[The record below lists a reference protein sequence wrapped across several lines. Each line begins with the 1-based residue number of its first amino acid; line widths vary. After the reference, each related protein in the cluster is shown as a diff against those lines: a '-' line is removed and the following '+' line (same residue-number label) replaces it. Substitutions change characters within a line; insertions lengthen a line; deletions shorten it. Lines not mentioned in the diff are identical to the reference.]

1 MQVCVGTMETLR
13 GNLEKVLQ
21 GSAGLIKRA
30 GSLQCPSWKVP
41 EKLAVSLDV
50 GKVLDEGLSQDQTSS
65 QFFILELII
74 DR

>member
-1 MQVCVGTMETLR
+1 METLR
-13 GNLEKVLQ
+13 GDLEKVLQ

-30 GSLQCPSWKVP
+30 SSLQCPSWKFP

-50 GKVLDEGLSQDQTSS
+50 GKVLEEGLKLSQDQASR
-65 QFFILELII
+65 QFFILELIV